1 MPISLLFNLVAYI
14 NRTSTES
21 IVQTAY
27 YKAIPLISK
36 IALSLMADML
46 RAEYL
51 KSQRS
56 CSPLPTS
63 FLKQD
68 FYYVVLTDLEL
79 GLQTTQTCS
88 DLLPLLPELWV
99 YGHAHYLHFFLLDYM
114 YVCIYVEA
122 HAIACICGGQEAKLG
137 GFDFLLSPSVFWGLN
152 SGCQACHLYH

>member
-1 MPISLLFNLVAYI
+1 MIYCCYITTKLLIKNLKKSSMPISLLFNLVAYI

-27 YKAIPLISK
+27 YKAIPLIRK
-36 IALSLMADML
+36 IASSLMADML

-99 YGHAHYLHFFLLDYM
+99 YGHAHYLHFFPFRLHVCM
-114 YVCIYVEA
+114 Y
-122 HAIACICGGQEAKLG
+122 ICG
-137 GFDFLLSPSVFWGLN
+137 ST
-152 SGCQACHLYH
+152 CHSMYMWRSRS